1 MTCAWG
7 MWMGLA
13 SLQRIIPALLCATYV
28 LVASAAAQQ
37 PAEGQSRVGEVLVAT
52 CADCV
57 PFSFKDEQGN
67 VVGNLPDLWRLWSE
81 RTGIAVTFASVDWNK
96 TIAMVR
102 NGEADIH
109 GGLLYNEARDKFLDF
124 AAPLREADGHFF
136 YHRSITELDDASG
149 LEAYRVGTLRNDFT
163 GKFLRDNFPDLVI
176 AEYLTYRSMIDAAE
190 AGEIRVF
197 ANLTA
202 TLLYTLSEMGVR
214 DNYLFHS
221 NHPLFTMA
229 WSAAVAEGNDALR
242 QRIDDGMAL
251 ITDEERL
258 EIARRWSGGG
268 AAARTDRLIIAI
280 DRNNPPLTM
289 VNAVGEPAGLLVD
302 IWRLW
307 AEQTGRK
314 IEFSALSWSRSLKAL
329 ETGEANIHSGMF
341 PDAERSQ
348 WVGFSQPL
356 YTAESG
362 LYFMVQDNP
371 PRGLE
376 DLADRRVGVVHGTY
390 HGNYIR
396 DKYPQIRLVEGGDV
410 STVIQALM
418 RGDIGAFVGEDVII
432 SAIMDEL
439 GVRGAIARADDAL
452 YDNSINAAVLKGKT
466 ELLALIDDG
475 FAAIDEGEIAAI
487 EHRWLSEAGLDYTLV
502 WRGLGFLGVV
512 ALLAGIWMV
521 QNNRQRK
528 MLVSVAE
535 SMRRILAT
543 SPVGVS
549 VTDLESDRAVF
560 ANRRVAEMFGL
571 DEDRAATIEPV
582 TIWPDEATRSA
593 LLEEVKAGGEIRDRE
608 MLMRRVDGTPIWD
621 IMSLMAIEFEGKPGL
636 LAWHYDITERK
647 LADEKLNDYQ
657 KLLQSVIDA
666 VPAIITVKDLDH
678 RFLMINRQQAD
689 ELGCAPEEAIG
700 KRRGDYPRR
709 RMDSTFGETFTR
721 TQEETEN
728 RVLASGRAEMLY
740 AEKLVYEDHSEEHRL
755 TSKIPLFDA
764 DGSVNAIVTVAMDVT
779 DLKRAQEEV
788 AQTERNLRTILD
800 SSPVGISVV
809 DPETKQRRYVN
820 PRFLD
825 LMGATAAE
833 QLSSQSPVESYVDPE
848 EFARLNA
855 RLDAGET
862 FADEEVARNRL
873 NGEEWWALL
882 NSTTTSYAGQTSHIV
897 WVYDITER
905 KKADEVV
912 RQSERGLQAVLDS
925 SPIGIAVIDRESRKR
940 EYVNPRFVEMFGGKS
955 EDDLL
960 RLPLRDSY
968 VDPDEYDAVMSAI
981 ESKDFSGGR
990 EFRRKRLDGSEWWCL
1005 MAATSVFY
1013 QGSESHIVWHFD
1025 VSEQRAAAERLA
1037 VSEQRFRAILEG
1049 SPVGIGMIRERDNE
1063 VIFANTRLGEMVGID
1078 AADMVGSQAGQYYV
1092 DPEERR
1098 AVIAAFEKTGSLVD
1112 AEVRL
1117 KSADGTPAWV
1127 LLTIRGMET
1136 FEGDAARLTW
1146 YYDIS
1151 DLKRAAERIDQQ
1163 SQLLGQVL
1171 DTVLQGVVKLDRDR
1185 NIETWNQQYQ
1195 DIFGVPDDFL
1205 EVGQSIEK
1213 LTRFLAKKGDFGEGD
1228 VETLVEQRLK
1238 VLRSDVAAR
1247 REATLRGGRT
1257 LDIAA
1262 EPTGDGGLVITYTD
1276 ISERKHVAKKIE
1288 EQSQLLTQ
1296 VLDSVA
1302 QGVVKYDS
1310 DQRLAVWNQRYQDI
1324 SQLPDELMQ
1333 PGRPIREL
1341 MRFLAPKGHYG
1352 EGDQETLIEQRLD
1365 TLWSGKA
1372 LRSEATFENVG
1383 TFDVAVQPT
1392 EDGGLV
1398 ITYTDIT
1405 ERKAAEDLV
1414 RSSEQQLQSILEAS
1428 PIGVA
1433 IVRKRDGK
1441 VIYANSR
1448 AAEQFR
1454 IPLEDITGYVGGK
1467 TYADP
1472 EDRQA
1477 LLEQFERDGE
1487 IKSIE
1492 VRRKRHDGDIF
1503 WTMQSMTPI
1512 AMEGEDAVV
1521 SWVVDIDDLKRA
1533 EEQVRESE
1541 QRLFAILTESPFGVN
1556 IADTESGDI
1565 IFSNPRAP
1573 EMFGT
1578 DHASFVR
1585 SNAGDYYSDASQRA
1599 AVLKAYQEDG
1609 EVRGQEVR
1617 MQRADGQ
1624 AIWDLLTLLPFEYD
1638 GRACMLVWHYDI
1650 TERKLA
1656 ESEIMRAK
1664 EAAEAATQA
1673 KATFLATMSHEIRT
1687 PMNGV
1692 IGMADLLAQTELDVE
1707 QRQML
1712 NTVRDSGNSLLTII
1726 NDILDFSKI
1735 EAGKLEIES
1744 IPMSI
1749 TDVIEGAGATLGI
1762 AAANKDI
1769 RLITYVDPRIP
1780 PFLLGDP
1787 VRVRQIMFNLIGNAI
1802 KFTDEGEVLARADLK
1817 ENGGGSSIR
1826 FSITDQGIGIS
1837 EEGQAKLFKAFSQ
1850 AESSTTR
1857 RFGGT
1862 GLGLT
1867 ICQRLTEMMGG
1878 EIGVESTLGEGSTF
1892 SVTLP
1897 FEVAEEGRGE
1907 EQEFDL
1913 SSLSIMVAGLSD
1925 AQRSACESYLAA
1937 AGATIG
1943 TMASDSPLDAAH
1955 HAAKVEP
1962 PCDIVVLTDGWS
1974 MDKAVELDD
1983 LLRKHFHAPRPR
1995 LVIAGMAREV
2005 RERLDDSIFLD
2016 ANPIRRQ
2023 ALLRAVAIAA
2033 GLASPDIDEFADG
2046 EITVARQAPTPEE
2059 ALVRGELI
2067 LLAEDNVTNQDV
2079 IRRQLESLGYACEIA
2094 DDGALAL
2101 EAWRA
2106 KPYALLL
2113 TDCHMPN
2120 MDGFE
2125 LTAAIRGG
2133 EVDRPERAR
2142 IVAIT
2147 ANALQGEAE
2156 RCIAAGMD
2164 DYLSKPVAMPDLKA
2178 TLQKWMP
2185 PGSGGGA
2192 AVTKPAVRT
2201 VAPAAESGAVVD
2213 PSFLRES
2220 FGDDADFIKEIL
2232 GDYVQPALDIVAEI
2246 DTAWDGRSAAGIGA
2260 AAHKLKSASRAIGAD
2275 ALADLC
2281 ERLEAAGKG
2290 EDWDAIEADYP
2301 SLASSMVAVKA
2312 HIDAL

>member
-1 MTCAWG
+1 MR
-7 MWMGLA
+7 MGLA
-13 SLQRIIPALLCATYV
+13 SFKGIIPALLF
-28 LVASAAAQQ
+28 AAQALAANATAQ
-37 PAEGQSRVGEVLVAT
+37 EPAEGQTEVLVAT

-81 RTGIAVTFASVDWNK
+81 RTGIAVRFASVEWNR

-149 LEAYRVGTLRNDFT
+149 LAAYRVGTLKNDFT
-163 GKFLRDNFPDLVI
+163 GKFLRDNFPGQVI

-229 WSAAVAEGNDALR
+229 WSAAVADGNDALR
-242 QRIDDGMAL
+242 QRIDEGMAL

-280 DRNNPPLTM
+280 DRNYPPLTM
-289 VNAVGEPAGLLVD
+289 VNAVGEPAGMLVD

-341 PDAERSQ
+341 ADAERSQ
-348 WVGFSQPL
+348 WVDFSQPL
-356 YTAESG
+356 LTAESG
-362 LYFMVQDNP
+362 LYFMVQDDP

-376 DLADRRVGVVHGTY
+376 DLAGMRVGTVRDTY
-390 HGNYIR
+390 HVNYIR
-396 DKYPQIRLVEGGDV
+396 ENYPQIRLVEGGDD
-410 STVIQALM
+410 STVIQAAV
-418 RGDIGAFVGEDVII
+418 RGDIDAFVGEDVII
-432 SAIMDEL
+432 SAVMDEL
-439 GVRGAIARADDAL
+439 GVRGAIARADDTL
-452 YDNSINAAVLKGKT
+452 YENSINAAVIKGNE
-466 ELLALIDDG
+466 ELLALIDEG
-475 FAAIDEGEIAAI
+475 FAAIDEGEIAAV
-487 EHRWLSEAGLDYTLV
+487 ERRWLSEGRLDYALV
-502 WRGLGFLGVV
+502 WRGLGALGVV

-528 MLVSVAE
+528 MLAGVAE
-535 SMRRILAT
+535 SMRRIFAM
-543 SPVGVS
+543 SPIGVS
-549 VTDLESDRAVF
+549 VTDLQSDRAVF
-560 ANRRVAEMFGL
+560 ANHRVAEMFGL
-571 DEDRAATIEPV
+571 DEDHVPTMDPV
-582 TIWPDEATRSA
+582 SIWRDESTRSA
-593 LLEEVKAGGEIRDRE
+593 LLEEVKTEGEIRDRE
-608 MLMRRVDGTPIWD
+608 MLMRRVDGSPIWD
-621 IMSLMAIEFEGKPGL
+621 ILSLMTIEFEGRPGL

-647 LADEKLNDYQ
+647 LAEEKLNNTQ

-689 ELGCAPEEAIG
+689 ELGCSPEAAVG

-709 RMDSTFGETFTR
+709 RMDAEIGQAFTR
-721 TQEETEN
+721 HQEEVEE
-728 RVLASGRAEMLY
+728 RVRETGLAEMLFTDR
-740 AEKLVYEDHSEEHRL
+740 LIFEDKAEEHRL
-755 TSKIPLFDA
+755 TSKIPLFDGNG
-764 DGSVNAIVTVAMDVT
+764 DMNAIVTVAMDISE
-779 DLKRAQEEV
+779 LKKAQEEV
-788 AQTERNLRTILD
+788 AETERNLRAILD
-800 SSPVGISVV
+800 SSPVGISVI
-809 DPETKQRRYVN
+809 DPESKQRRYVN
-820 PRFLD
+820 PRFLE
-825 LMGATAAE
+825 LMGATTAE
-833 QLSSQSPVESYVDPE
+833 QLSSQSPAESYVDAE

-862 FADEEVARNRL
+862 FADEEVARKRL
-873 NGEEWWALL
+873 DGTEWWSLL
-882 NSTTTSYAGQTSHIV
+882 NSTTTSYAGQKSHIV
-897 WVYDITER
+897 WIYDITER

-912 RQSERGLQAVLDS
+912 RQSERGLRDVLDS
-925 SPIGIAVIDRESRKR
+925 SPVGIAVIDRESRKR
-940 EYVNPRFVEMFGGKS
+940 EYVNPRFVEMFGGKT
-955 EDDLL
+955 EDELL

-968 VDPDEYDAVMSAI
+968 FDPDEYDTVMFAI
-981 ESKDFSGGR
+981 ENDDFSGGR
-990 EFRRKRLDGSEWWCL
+990 EFRRKRIDGSEWWCL

-1049 SPVGIGMIRERDNE
+1049 SPVGIGMIRESDNQ
-1063 VIFANTRLGEMVGID
+1063 VVFANTRLGEMVGVD
-1078 AADMVGSQAGQYYV
+1078 AADMIGSEAGQYYV
-1092 DPEERR
+1092 DREERQ
-1098 AVIAAFEKTGSLVD
+1098 AVIAAFEETGSLVD

-1146 YYDIS
+1146 YYDIT
-1151 DLKRAAERIDQQ
+1151 DLKRAAARIDQQ
-1163 SQLLGQVL
+1163 SQLLTQVL
-1171 DTVLQGVVKLDRDR
+1171 DTILQGVVKFDSDRKLA
-1185 NIETWNQQYQ
+1185 TWNKQYQ
-1195 DIFGVPDDFL
+1195 SMLGFPDEFMQ
-1205 EVGQSIEK
+1205 VGK
-1213 LTRFLAKKGDFGEGD
+1213 PNADLLRFLIELGGYGEGD
-1228 VETLVEQRLK
+1228 VEQRVEQRLQ
-1238 VLRSDVAAR
+1238 LLWNGEASRTELDLGEDQTFDVAAQ
-1247 REATLRGGRT
+1247 
-1257 LDIAA
+1257 
-1262 EPTGDGGLVITYTD
+1262 PTGDGGLVITYTD
-1276 ISERKHVAKKIE
+1276 ITERKLAAEKIE
-1288 EQSQLLTQ
+1288 EQSQLLSQ

-1302 QGVVKYDS
+1302 QGVVKYDG
-1310 DQRLAVWNQRYQDI
+1310 DQRLAIWNQRYQDI

-1352 EGDQETLIEQRLD
+1352 EGDQESLIEQRLD
-1365 TLWSGKA
+1365 TLWSGEA
-1372 LRSEATFENVG
+1372 LRSEATFEDGG

-1392 EDGGLV
+1392 GDGGLV

-1454 IPLEDITGYVGGK
+1454 IPLEEITGYVGGK

-1477 LLEQFERDGE
+1477 LLDQFARDGE

-1512 AMEGEDAVV
+1512 AMEGEDAIV

-1533 EEQVRESE
+1533 EELVRESE
-1541 QRLFAILTESPFGVN
+1541 QRLFAILEVSPIGVVVIDMEEGN
-1556 IADTESGDI
+1556 PVFT
-1565 IFSNPRAP
+1565 NPRMA
-1573 EMFGT
+1573 EMMGLTREQVLETPISGFYHDQTERDAIMERFQRDGIIDQLELAM
-1578 DHASFVR
+1578 DHADGSVFWVLR
-1585 SNAGDYYSDASQRA
+1585 SMFPFTHEGHEA
-1599 AVLKAYQEDG
+1599 
-1609 EVRGQEVR
+1609 
-1617 MQRADGQ
+1617 
-1624 AIWDLLTLLPFEYD
+1624 TL
-1638 GRACMLVWHYDI
+1638 GWNYDI

-1656 ESEIMRAK
+1656 EEEIMRAK
-1664 EAAEAATQA
+1664 EAAEVATQA

-1762 AAANKDI
+1762 AAANKNV
-1769 RLITYVDPRIP
+1769 RLITYVDPDIP
-1780 PFLLGDP
+1780 PFVLGDP

-1802 KFTDEGEVLARADLK
+1802 KFTDEGEVVAQASLL
-1817 ENGGGSSIR
+1817 EGGGGSSIR

-1878 EIGVESTLGEGSTF
+1878 EIGVDSTLGKGSTF

-1897 FEVAEEGRGE
+1897 FEVAGEGRSE
-1907 EQEFDL
+1907 ERGFDL
-1913 SSLSIMVAGLSD
+1913 SGLSIMVAGLSD
-1925 AQRSACESYLAA
+1925 AQRTACESYLAA
-1937 AGATIG
+1937 AGAIIG
-1943 TMASDSPLDAAH
+1943 TMTSDSPLDAAH

-1962 PCDIVVLTDGWS
+1962 PCEIVLLTDGWS
-1974 MDKAVELDD
+1974 MGRAVELDD

-1995 LVIAGMAREV
+1995 LVIAGLAGEV
-2005 RERLDDSIFLD
+2005 EDQLDDSIFLD

-2033 GLASPDIDEFADG
+2033 GLASPDVDEYADA
-2046 EITVARQAPTPEE
+2046 EIMVARKAPTPEE
-2059 ALVRGELI
+2059 ALARGELI

-2079 IRRQLESLGYACEIA
+2079 IRRQLAVLGYACEIA

-2101 EAWRA
+2101 DAWRA

-2185 PGSGGGA
+2185 AGSGGGVA
-2192 AVTKPAVRT
+2192 ESKTAVRT
-2201 VAPAAESGAVVD
+2201 VTPAAESGAVVD

-2220 FGDDADFIKEIL
+2220 FGDDADFINEIL
-2232 GDYVQPALDIVAEI
+2232 GDYVEPALDIVAEI
-2246 DTAWDGRSAAGIGA
+2246 DAAWDGRSAAGIGA

-2281 ERLEAAGKG
+2281 ERLETAGKA
-2290 EDWDAIEADYP
+2290 EDWGAIEADYP